1 MFFAS
6 PWSVAN
12 YPCSLAL
19 PARTARCASYRRAV
33 PLPWGF
39 QSFRPGTLR
48 HHLSVDLPLSVLRL
62 WRNAGTRKLNCIT
75 SSVGC
80 LPQIQCGLRLI
91 AIGLKV
97 NAVAVYRQSLCDSNE
112 DRNDCRGREA
122 VVAGK
127 IGFMSNK
134 CDVRARRRN
143 LSNTKVEIASATSSQ

>member
-75 SSVGC
+75 SSAGC
-80 LPQIQCGLRLI
+80 PPPKKSGLRLI
-91 AIGLKV
+91 AIGL
-97 NAVAVYRQSLCDSNE
+97 NANVVAVSRESICNRNE
-112 DRNDCRGREA
+112 RGNDCCGRA
-122 VVAGK
+122 ATVAGK
-127 IGFMSNK
+127 IRFMSNK
-134 CDVRARRRN
+134 CNLRARRRI
-143 LSNTKVEIASATSSQ
+143 LSINDAETASATSNQ